1 MKIPDQMKVIMS
13 VNSNN
18 VEIKT
23 NKSNMNIK

>member
-13 VNSNN
+13 VNSKN